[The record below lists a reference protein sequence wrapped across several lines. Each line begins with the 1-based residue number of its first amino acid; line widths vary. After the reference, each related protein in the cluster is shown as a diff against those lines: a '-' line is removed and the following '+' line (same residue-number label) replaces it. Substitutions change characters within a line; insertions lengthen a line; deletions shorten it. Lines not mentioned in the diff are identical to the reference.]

1 MRGWML
7 AGLRRHPGPMIG
19 TLAAATTTAALMIAS
34 FGVAGAHTPSPLGQL
49 VGADVVVAASTQLSV
64 TTGTGQPAL
73 TQTAPLQAYRGVP
86 AQLTSQLARVPGV
99 ASATGETGFP
109 GGAVRTG
116 LVDLIA
122 VKADPGVST
131 GTLARRIRAALPGAA
146 GYTVATGAARADL
159 ANLGLAVEA
168 ANGHAFAGAVIPL
181 LIITALFTLAATTAL
196 SVDLRRRR
204 FALLR
209 AVGATRG
216 QARRAVLAEQALL
229 AVAGGLLGYLPGI
242 ALGALAVDA
251 LAAHGIFPGGSSAA
265 SSPWFAVLACVINLP
280 ACLLT
285 ALLAARRAA
294 RTSPARAVRETH
306 AERTRAHPV
315 RVLLGLA
322 AAAGVVVLGV
332 LALHQNGPDAEVAM
346 ALPLLMAGMATVA
359 LLGPVLVSW
368 AAAFVRPLAGTG
380 PAAWLALATIR
391 RLPRRT
397 ASAIIPIA
405 MAVGLTGALAFFN
418 TSIAHAAARQSTQ
431 SVTASYVLGGSA
443 LGSST
448 LDEASR
454 LPGVRAAVGVTPLN
468 IGVTDPALEFLGGE
482 AVSAGSGQL
491 SQVLDLGV
499 TSGSL
504 ARLSPGQVAISAA
517 EAGTGAMGVGVG
529 ATITVYLPD
538 GTPYRA
544 TVSAIYQRSLAL
556 GDLLIPASV
565 AGGHTGTPAG
575 YGQILVSGGSQRE
588 LAALAAA
595 HPGAKLASRAVYN
608 AQVAQATGQNSF
620 GDNVILGVI
629 AALAA
634 VTMVNTLAV
643 STIERRRQVRLLS
656 RIGATTR
663 QLAAIFRWQALF
675 VAATGITAGAAVC
688 AGTLIGLDRAV
699 TGTAVPYIPAA
710 PAALIVTA
718 VATLAFGTIMAT
730 FTAISRRA
738 ELP

>member
-7 AGLRRHPGPMIG
+7 TGLRRHPGPMIG

-34 FGVAGAHTPSPLGQL
+34 FGIAGAHTPSPLGQL
-49 VGADVVVAASTQLSV
+49 AGADVVVAASTQLSV
-64 TTGTGQPAL
+64 TTGSGQSAL

-109 GGAVRTG
+109 GGGVKPG

-122 VKADPGVST
+122 VKADPGVSAS
-131 GTLARRIRAALPGAA
+131 TLALRIKAALPGAA

-159 ANLGLAVEA
+159 ANLGLAVEV

-216 QARRAVLAEQALL
+216 QVRRAVLAEQALL

-280 ACLLT
+280 VCLLT

-315 RVLLGLA
+315 RLLLGLA
-322 AAAGVVVLGV
+322 AAVSVVVLGV

-346 ALPLLMAGMATVA
+346 ALPLLMAGMAAVA
-359 LLGPVLVSW
+359 LLGPVLVGW
-368 AAAFVRPLAGTG
+368 AAAVARPLAGTG

-397 ASAIIPIA
+397 ASAVIPIA

-443 LGSST
+443 LGSSA

-454 LPGVRAAVGVTPLN
+454 LPGVRAAAGVTPLN

-482 AVSAGSGQL
+482 AVSAGGGQL

-504 ARLSPGQVAISAA
+504 ARLAPGQVAISTA
-517 EAGTGAMGVGVG
+517 EAGTGAMDVGVG

-544 TVSAIYQRSLAL
+544 TVSAVYQRSLAL

-565 AGGHTGTPAG
+565 ADGHIGTPAG

-620 GDNVILGVI
+620 GDNIILGVI

-675 VAATGITAGAAVC
+675 VAITGITAGAAVC

-699 TGTAVPYIPAA
+699 TGTAVPYIPAV

-718 VATLAFGTIMAT
+718 VAALAFGTIMAT

>member
-34 FGVAGAHTPSPLGQL
+34 FGIAGAHTPSPLGRL
-49 VGADVVVAASTQLSV
+49 AGADVVVAASTQLSV
-64 TTGTGQPAL
+64 TTGAGQSAL
-73 TQTAPLQAYRGVP
+73 TQTAPLLAYRGVP
-86 AQLTSQLARVPGV
+86 ARLAGQLARLAGV
-99 ASATGETGFP
+99 ASATGESGFP
-109 GGAVRTG
+109 GGAVKPG

-122 VKADPGVST
+122 VKADPGVSA
-131 GTLARRIRAALPGAA
+131 GPLAQRIKAALPGA

-159 ANLGLAVEA
+159 ANLGLAVEV

-181 LIITALFTLAATTAL
+181 LVITALFTLAATTAL

-216 QARRAVLAEQALL
+216 QVRRAVLAEQALL
-229 AVAGGLLGYLPGI
+229 AVAGGLLGYLPGS

-280 ACLLT
+280 VCLLT

-294 RTSPARAVRETH
+294 RTSPARAVRETY

-322 AAAGVVVLGV
+322 AAVGVVVLGV

-346 ALPLLMAGMATVA
+346 ALPLLMAGMAAVA
-359 LLGPVLVSW
+359 LLGPVLVGW
-368 AAAFVRPLAGTG
+368 AAAVARPLAGTG
-380 PAAWLALATIR
+380 PAAWLALTTIR

-397 ASAIIPIA
+397 ASAVIPIA
-405 MAVGLTGALAFFN
+405 LAVGLTGALAFFN

-443 LGSST
+443 LSSSA

-454 LPGVRAAVGVTPLN
+454 LPGVRAAVGVIPLN

-482 AVSAGSGQL
+482 AVSAAGGQL

-504 ARLSPGQVAISAA
+504 ARLAPGQVAISAA
-517 EAGTGAMGVGVG
+517 EAGTGAMDVGVG

-544 TVSAIYQRSLAL
+544 TVSAVYQRSLAL

-575 YGQILVSGGSQRE
+575 YGQILVSNGSQRE

-620 GDNVILGVI
+620 GDNIILGVI

-675 VAATGITAGAAVC
+675 VAVTGITAGAAVC

-710 PAALIVTA
+710 PAALIATA
-718 VATLAFGTIMAT
+718 VAALAFGTIMTT
-730 FTAISRRA
+730 FTAISRRT